1 MQAAIII
8 LVFVLTYALTAVGRL
23 PWLQVDRTGIALLG
37 VITLLATE
45 TVTLDDFGGN
55 IDMPTLVLLF
65 ALMIISAQFVAA
77 GFYDLCARKITEA
90 TGPPAVLLALTVAI
104 CGGLSA
110 LFANDIVIF
119 ALAPLLIAGVRA
131 RGLDPRP
138 FVIALAAAMNAGS
151 AATFIGNPQ
160 NILIGEI
167 GNLSFI
173 TFLIACGVPALVSLV
188 IVFVVI
194 WLVWHN
200 RMIPEAAAPVAATAP
215 PAEGAPID
223 ETAESAP
230 LEKTAESAPLD
241 KTVVPTVPNFP
252 LPPRHRQDRNQ
263 TIKGLIATVA
273 LLALFM
279 TPIQHEIGALI
290 IAAILL
296 LTRKFTSRTIIAAV
310 DWPLLLLV
318 ACLFGITG
326 ALADTGIPWTG
337 ISQLQEWGLLPDSL
351 LILTP
356 LTLLMSNTIGNV
368 PSVILLMQIWPNPPK
383 GALYGLALLSSLSGN
398 LLLVG
403 SLSNILVVER
413 AADFGVNLSFA
424 EHAKVGIPITLLSIA
439 FAVFW
444 LAWMGWLP
452 WLPEAW

>member
-8 LVFVLTYALTAVGRL
+8 LVFVLTYVLMAAGRL

-45 TVTLDDFGGN
+45 AVTLDDFGSN

-77 GFYDLCARKITEA
+77 GFYDLCARRITEA

-119 ALAPLLIAGVRA
+119 ALVPLLITGVQA

-173 TFLIACGVPALVSLV
+173 TFLIACGVPAFVSLV
-188 IVFVVI
+188 IVFIVI

-200 RMIPEAAAPVAATAP
+200 RMIARVAAPVAAAVP
-215 PAEGAPID
+215 SAEGVPLD
-223 ETAESAP
+223 ETI
-230 LEKTAESAPLD
+230 
-241 KTVVPTVPNFP
+241 VPKVPDVP
-252 LPPRHRQDRNQ
+252 LPPRHPQDRNQ

-273 LLALFM
+273 LIALFM

-296 LTRKFTSRTIIAAV
+296 LTRKFTSRTMIAAV

-383 GALYGLALLSSLSGN
+383 GALYGLALLSSLAGN

-413 AADFGVNLSFA
+413 AADFGVKLSFS

-439 FAVFW
+439 FAVYW
-444 LAWMGWLP
+444 LAYMEWLP